1 MNNKVKLNGDIESEI
16 IKRIIEYVKVNN
28 HDVQA
33 LWFGEENHSCGAILS
48 VTENQNSGCVVK
60 FKEKIVNMPTPN
72 NFLILR
78 VFFLF
83 APILGRIKKINNDK
97 SVVIDELSFVTMKN
111 NKRRYPR
118 FLLRNQIEAQM
129 MIGNHVYTVEINDI
143 SKDGIGFLFSSEKS
157 MMGLAGKSGFVQL
170 NYNNMLLRIS
180 GDIVWINRFSQNEY
194 IGGMMLFPNNQ
205 DKDIITDIIFDNIF
219 TIESEI
225 FKFISFA
232 AIGCGKIQ
240 NDAEV
245 FNSIRAEK
253 NNN

>member
-1 MNNKVKLNGDIESEI
+1 MNNKVKLNADIESEI
-16 IKRIIEYVKVNN
+16 IKRVIEYVKVNN
-28 HDVQA
+28 HEVQA
-33 LWFGEENHSCGAILS
+33 LWFGEENNSCGAILS
-48 VTENQNSGCVVK
+48 VTENQSSGCVIK
-60 FKEKIVNMPTPN
+60 FKEKIVNMPAPG

-97 SVVIDELSFVTMKN
+97 SVHIDELSFVTMKN

-118 FLLRNQIEAQM
+118 FLLRNQIESQM
-129 MIGNHVYTVEINDI
+129 MIGNHVHTVKINDI

-157 MMGLAGKSGFVQL
+157 MMGLAGKSGFIQL
-170 NYNNMLLRIS
+170 NYNNILLRVS
-180 GDIVWINRFSQNEY
+180 GNIVWINRFSQNEY

-232 AIGCGKIQ
+232 AIGCGKMQ
-240 NDAEV
+240 NDAEDV
-245 FNSIRAEK
+245 NSAETEK
-253 NNN
+253 K